1 MSQCRLAIEL
11 RTCFLSRGESTRGTH
26 AVESVGRCLGAGLK
40 PRFNND
46 QGNVP
51 RAASSGEA
59 RQCVESRPFNPTS
72 FTAFPPFALALA
84 ICFSYRYPIP
94 HSPPLLILSS
104 WRSGVWKLNRKKP
117 SRTILERNKYVHLS
131 QMLAIVELNKADKQK
146 ANRASLI
153 LWKQG
158 TVVKMTTKMKAQM
171 KKMKLLVKEPDVL
184 TKDPLVLVV
193 KLSCFEKIAKLISPV
208 ESLKKGD
215 AGEIKDHSAA
225 PHPAKQGEKC
235 LLTEMDKNTN
245 REVAEPLGISQRLLD
260 FLVKKSKRQGQ
271 PNLAG
276 DTQQGDSSRFKG
288 QPSMSQHVETRV
300 PVTIYR
306 DGKLGMA
313 PRVEVPIEYQKPSGS
328 VKLRE
333 SRSAN
338 KEANI
343 AVEAVAAEA
352 PPPPPPSPP
361 KKVAKKSVTIK
372 VDIEDSDVI
381 KKKPSMSAR
390 SDAEEKWH
398 RIWSWS

>member
-1 MSQCRLAIEL
+1 
-11 RTCFLSRGESTRGTH
+11 
-26 AVESVGRCLGAGLK
+26 
-40 PRFNND
+40 
-46 QGNVP
+46 
-51 RAASSGEA
+51 
-59 RQCVESRPFNPTS
+59 
-72 FTAFPPFALALA
+72 
-84 ICFSYRYPIP
+84 
-94 HSPPLLILSS
+94 
-104 WRSGVWKLNRKKP
+104 
-117 SRTILERNKYVHLS
+117 
-131 QMLAIVELNKADKQK
+131 
-146 ANRASLI
+146 
-153 LWKQG
+153 
-158 TVVKMTTKMKAQM
+158 MTTKMKAQM

-235 LLTEMDKNTN
+235 LLTVARIGGLPCLTSNAQLFPDMFVVQEMDKNTN

>member
-1 MSQCRLAIEL
+1 MQTWL
-11 RTCFLSRGESTRGTH
+11 GESKKKHHGNE
-26 AVESVGRCLGAGLK
+26 AALIYAK
-40 PRFNND
+40 FNN
-46 QGNVP
+46 QKLVFGTLCREMCSNSIWIGFEKEFELSHSSNN
-51 RAASSGEA
+51 ASIYL
-59 RQCVESRPFNPTS
+59 CCYKTV
-72 FTAFPPFALALA
+72 
-84 ICFSYRYPIP
+84 
-94 HSPPLLILSS
+94 
-104 WRSGVWKLNRKKP
+104 
-117 SRTILERNKYVHLS
+117 
-131 QMLAIVELNKADKQK
+131 MLAIVELNKADKQK
-146 ANRASLI
+146 ANRGYCGSRGGCEDDD
-153 LWKQG
+153 KN
-158 TVVKMTTKMKAQM
+158 
-171 KKMKLLVKEPDVL
+171 
-184 TKDPLVLVV
+184 
-193 KLSCFEKIAKLISPV
+193 
-208 ESLKKGD
+208 ESSDEEDEAIGD

-225 PHPAKQGEKC
+225 PHPAKQGEKMPANGGKPFSSKPGI
-235 LLTEMDKNTN
+235 LAHFFRSKEMDKNTN

-313 PRVEVPIEYQKPSGS
+313 RRVEVPIEYQKPSGS

-338 KEANI
+338 KEADI

-372 VDIEDSDVI
+372 VDIEDSDVT

-390 SDAEEKWH
+390 SVAEEKWH

>member
-1 MSQCRLAIEL
+1 MRMTTMKTTTTKMEED
-11 RTCFLSRGESTRGTH
+11 ESDDDE
-26 AVESVGRCLGAGLK
+26 ACA
-40 PRFNND
+40 
-46 QGNVP
+46 
-51 RAASSGEA
+51 RAD
-59 RQCVESRPFNPTS
+59 
-72 FTAFPPFALALA
+72 
-84 ICFSYRYPIP
+84 
-94 HSPPLLILSS
+94 
-104 WRSGVWKLNRKKP
+104 
-117 SRTILERNKYVHLS
+117 
-131 QMLAIVELNKADKQK
+131 IVEAG
-146 ANRASLI
+146 A
-153 LWKQG
+153 
-158 TVVKMTTKMKAQM
+158 VVKMTTKMKAQM

-193 KLSCFEKIAKLISPV
+193 KLSC
-208 ESLKKGD
+208 D

-225 PHPAKQGEKC
+225 PHPAKQGEKMPANGGKNRWSTMLDFKC
-235 LLTEMDKNTN
+235 TTLPDMFVVQEMDKNTN

-313 PRVEVPIEYQKPSGS
+313 RRVEVPIEYQKPSGS

-338 KEANI
+338 KEADI

-372 VDIEDSDVI
+372 VDIEDSDVT

-390 SDAEEKWH
+390 SVAEEKWH

>member
-1 MSQCRLAIEL
+1 MRMTTMKTTTTKMEED
-11 RTCFLSRGESTRGTH
+11 ESDDDE
-26 AVESVGRCLGAGLK
+26 ACA
-40 PRFNND
+40 
-46 QGNVP
+46 
-51 RAASSGEA
+51 RAD
-59 RQCVESRPFNPTS
+59 
-72 FTAFPPFALALA
+72 
-84 ICFSYRYPIP
+84 
-94 HSPPLLILSS
+94 
-104 WRSGVWKLNRKKP
+104 
-117 SRTILERNKYVHLS
+117 
-131 QMLAIVELNKADKQK
+131 IVEAG
-146 ANRASLI
+146 A
-153 LWKQG
+153 
-158 TVVKMTTKMKAQM
+158 VVKMTTKMKAQM

-193 KLSCFEKIAKLISPV
+193 KLSC
-208 ESLKKGD
+208 D

-225 PHPAKQGEKC
+225 PHPAKQGEKMPANGGKPFSSKPGI
-235 LLTEMDKNTN
+235 LAHFFRSKEMDKNTN

-313 PRVEVPIEYQKPSGS
+313 RRVEVPIEYQKPSGS

-338 KEANI
+338 KEADI

-372 VDIEDSDVI
+372 VDIEDSDVT

-390 SDAEEKWH
+390 SVAEEKWH

>member
-46 QGNVP
+46 QGDVP

-59 RQCVESRPFNPTS
+59 RQWVESRPFNPTS
-72 FTAFPPFALALA
+72 FTAFPPLALALA

-131 QMLAIVELNKADKQK
+131 QDIVEAG
-146 ANRASLI
+146 A
-153 LWKQG
+153 
-158 TVVKMTTKMKAQM
+158 VVKMTTKMKAQM
-171 KKMKLLVKEPDVL
+171 KKMKLLVKEYIASFPYI
-184 TKDPLVLVV
+184 
-193 KLSCFEKIAKLISPV
+193 FGYQIAKLISPV

-225 PHPAKQGEKC
+225 PHPAKQGEKMPANGGKPFSSKPGI
-235 LLTEMDKNTN
+235 LAHFFRSKEMDKNTN

-313 PRVEVPIEYQKPSGS
+313 RRVEVPIEYQKPSGS

-338 KEANI
+338 KEADI

-372 VDIEDSDVI
+372 VDIEDSDVT

-390 SDAEEKWH
+390 SVAEEKWH